1 MRLDATVSLSLLF
14 SIISTVGVIVTIFG
28 VFERRRDKS
37 SERDIETTKNFVKVN
52 MKLDESCRNLSDIA
66 KAMDKT
72 SDILN
77 SVQRH
82 LIEVDNKL
90 ENHDKVLA
98 DHDERL
104 DKLEE
109 KLNG

>member
-1 MRLDATVSLSLLF
+1 MKLDTTVSLSLLF
-14 SIISTVGVIVTIFG
+14 SIISAIGVIVTIYG
-28 VFERRRDKS
+28 VFERQHYKS

-66 KAMDKT
+66 KTMDKT

-82 LIEVDNKL
+82 LIDVDNRL
-90 ENHDKVLA
+90 ENHDKTLA
-98 DHDERL
+98 YHGERL

>member
-14 SIISTVGVIVTIFG
+14 SIISTTGVIVTIFG
-28 VFERRRDKS
+28 VFERRHDKS

-82 LIEVDNKL
+82 IIEVDDKL

>member
-1 MRLDATVSLSLLF
+1 MRLDTTVSLSLLF
-14 SIISTVGVIVTIFG
+14 SIISTIGVIVTIFG

-52 MKLDESCRNLSDIA
+52 MKLDESCRNLSEIA

-82 LIEVDNKL
+82 IIEVDNKL

-104 DKLEE
+104 DKLED

>member
-37 SERDIETTKNFVKVN
+37 SERDIETTKNFVQVN

-82 LIEVDNKL
+82 IIDVDNKL
-90 ENHDKVLA
+90 ENHEKVLA

>member
-1 MRLDATVSLSLLF
+1 MRLDTTVSLSLLF
-14 SIISTVGVIVTIFG
+14 SIISAIGVIVTIYG
-28 VFERRRDKS
+28 VFERQRDKS
-37 SERDIETTKNFVKVN
+37 SERDIEITKNFVQVN
-52 MKLDESCRNLSDIA
+52 MKLDESCRNLSDIT
-66 KAMDKT
+66 KTMDKT

-82 LIEVDNKL
+82 LIGVDNKL

-104 DKLEE
+104 DKLED

>member
-14 SIISTVGVIVTIFG
+14 SIISAIGVIVTIYG
-28 VFERRRDKS
+28 VFEKRRDKS
-37 SERDIETTKNFVKVN
+37 SERDIETTKNFIKVN
-52 MKLDESCRNLSDIA
+52 MKLDESCRNLSEIA
-66 KAMDKT
+66 KAVDKT

-82 LIEVDNKL
+82 IIEVDNKL
-90 ENHDKVLA
+90 ENHDKALA

>member
-14 SIISTVGVIVTIFG
+14 SIISAIGVIVTIYG
-28 VFERRRDKS
+28 VFEKRHDKS
-37 SERDIETTKNFVKVN
+37 SELDIESTKNFVKVN

-72 SDILN
+72 ADTLN

-82 LIEVDNKL
+82 LIEVDNNL

-104 DKLEE
+104 DKLED

>member
-1 MRLDATVSLSLLF
+1 MRLDTTISISLLL
-14 SIISTVGVIVTIFG
+14 SIISAVGVIVTIFG
-28 VFERRRDKS
+28 VFERRHDKS
-37 SERDIETTKNFVKVN
+37 SERDIETTKEFVKVN

-66 KAMDKT
+66 KTMDKT

-82 LIEVDNKL
+82 LIDVDNRL
-90 ENHDKVLA
+90 ENHDKTLA
-98 DHDERL
+98 HHDERL

-109 KLNG
+109 RLNG

>member
-1 MRLDATVSLSLLF
+1 MRLDTTVSLSLLF
-14 SIISTVGVIVTIFG
+14 SIISAIGVIVTIYG
-28 VFERRRDKS
+28 VFERQHDKS

-82 LIEVDNKL
+82 IIDVDNQL
-90 ENHDKVLA
+90 ENHDKMLA
-98 DHDERL
+98 HHDERL

>member
-1 MRLDATVSLSLLF
+1 MRLDTTVSLSLLF
-14 SIISTVGVIVTIFG
+14 SIISTIGVIVTIFG

-52 MKLDESCRNLSDIA
+52 MKLDESCRNLSEIA

-82 LIEVDNKL
+82 IIDVDNKL
-90 ENHDKVLA
+90 ESHEKVLA

>member
-1 MRLDATVSLSLLF
+1 MKLDTTVSLSLLF
-14 SIISTVGVIVTIFG
+14 SIISAVGVIVTIYG
-28 VFERRRDKS
+28 VFERQRYKS

-52 MKLDESCRNLSDIA
+52 MKLDESCRNLSDIV
-66 KAMDKT
+66 KTMDKT

-82 LIEVDNKL
+82 LIDVDNRL
-90 ENHDKVLA
+90 ENHDKTLA
-98 DHDERL
+98 YHDERL

-109 KLNG
+109 RLNG